1 MLGYFFQ
8 KQSQEESDGLIF
20 WMVPTQSIAQKHFFF
35 ENFAGKMRKQWDSH
49 QEWVLEQ
56 LQWHSHKDSLQQVSD
71 YVQLFE
77 NEKLAVRK
85 FLKQQR
91 LSLKGERRP
100 ISE

>member
-1 MLGYFFQ
+1 MQGIRVAELKNLLEYLQ
-8 KQSQEESDGLIF
+8 KMKKEVSVLSTSEEELTAI
-20 WMVPTQSIAQKHFFF
+20 VEKEKKLQKIYI
-35 ENFAGKMRKQWDSH
+35 DY
-49 QEWVLEQ
+49 
-56 LQWHSHKDSLQQVSD
+56 KDSLQQVSD
-71 YVQLFE
+71 YVQFFE

>member
-1 MLGYFFQ
+1 MQGIRVAELKNLLEYLQTLKKEVSVLSTSEEELTAIVEKEKKLQ
-8 KQSQEESDGLIF
+8 KIYIDY
-20 WMVPTQSIAQKHFFF
+20 
-35 ENFAGKMRKQWDSH
+35 
-49 QEWVLEQ
+49 
-56 LQWHSHKDSLQQVSD
+56 KDSLQQVSD